1 MNTGTKWT
9 LATVG
14 VVTVLTSLT
23 VYNDNYSTD
32 APAPTTVSPV
42 SSTMTD
48 SQRRISD
55 KISGAMNGSIS
66 REDLGLPTYEE
77 GTR

>member
-14 VVTVLTSLT
+14 VVTVLTGLN
-23 VYNDNYSTD
+23 VYNSDTG
-32 APAPTTVSPV
+32 PHVPTMVTPV
-42 SSTMTD
+42 TSTMTD
-48 SQRRISD
+48 SQRRIND

-66 REDLGLPTYEE
+66 REDLGLPTYEGE
-77 GTR
+77 AQ